1 MSWTNIRNEMT
12 LLAHNEG
19 VWADTYRWV
28 DAEGRLLDEHR
39 CTMLVKFPEQPPY
52 AYHQV
57 NMYTWKDGRAVTK
70 DFQIRYVEGSRKFSI
85 WDQDVAGWVVEPE
98 ADDQNLTT
106 LMKWVRVG
114 GSPQDA
120 GVYYEMINNSACGR
134 WRNRVWQQ
142 MVDGRVVRRCFI
154 NGERVSHDW
163 RGYLA
168 GNPAWDYVPAQLP
181 RSARGASASAGAG
194 SVAGAVA
201 TAAAAAPTEAL
212 PA

>member
-1 MSWTNIRNEMT
+1 
-12 LLAHNEG
+12 
-19 VWADTYRWV
+19 
-28 DAEGRLLDEHR
+28 
-39 CTMLVKFPEQPPY
+39 
-52 AYHQV
+52 
-57 NMYTWKDGRAVTK
+57 
-70 DFQIRYVEGSRKFSI
+70 
-85 WDQDVAGWVVEPE
+85 
-98 ADDQNLTT
+98 
-106 LMKWVRVG
+106 
-114 GSPQDA
+114 
-120 GVYYEMINNSACGR
+120 
-134 WRNRVWQQ
+134 

-181 RSARGASASAGAG
+181 RSARGASASASAGAG